1 MCGLCVFLLSILT
14 QVSSHTSSNV
24 IGIIGHNVTLPYWAE
39 QSSQSSRYQLLG
51 RVMDGD
57 ISLTILDAQWSDGGV
72 YGCRIEVPG
81 WFNDHKVNTQLVME
95 EALVEQPIT
104 QDWTLVTGGRQSE
117 QSETWT
123 LSAPMGVEAGDSMV
137 DIINQSSQST
147 KEKFKAFPGV
157 VNIARMGAIFFSTI
171 MIILV
176 FIFRRIFQ
184 PSKPLER
191 LNTSP
196 AENIYESVPARE

>member
-14 QVSSHTSSNV
+14 QGKSIYCTFLCSAILSSHTSSNV
-24 IGIIGHNVTLPYWAE
+24 IGIIGHNVTLPCRYDTKHHGELSFCWGRGKVPTSKCSDTILTAADWAE

-95 EALVEQPIT
+95 EGNAH
-104 QDWTLVTGGRQSE
+104 
-117 QSETWT
+117 
-123 LSAPMGVEAGDSMV
+123 A
-137 DIINQSSQST
+137 N
-147 KEKFKAFPGV
+147 
-157 VNIARMGAIFFSTI
+157 
-171 MIILV
+171 
-176 FIFRRIFQ
+176 
-184 PSKPLER
+184 
-191 LNTSP
+191 
-196 AENIYESVPARE
+196 